1 MKHLKNKQKIVSRL
15 LVCSSVIALAACSGG
30 GGGSSGGNGLGGGG
44 GNGGTGGTPSI
55 SIVTPMTLF
64 KSGGKVRISGENL
77 KNLTPVFAS
86 ANITPT
92 KQTNNL
98 IELTLPAQSAGEH
111 KLTLNGKDY
120 NLTYRGGYTKVS
132 SGYNFSCGLL
142 PDKTV
147 ECWGRNNSYELG
159 KGTGA
164 FTRNHSYK
172 PVFVK
177 APRTNNKLTNIT
189 DISVGFDHSCAVNT
203 SGEVLCWGAS
213 GDGKRGD
220 NRLLSG
226 NDFTSSNFVFATFT
240 PSRTNL
246 SGVSKVVAA
255 KSHSCALMTDK
266 TVKCWGKAGD
276 YRVGSGSGAAWF
288 PTTVPGVSNVIA
300 LAAGNDHT
308 CALKGDKTVMC
319 WGVNSKGQLG
329 KPVSPRSA
337 PTLVSGLTNVK
348 QIAANQYNTCALL
361 SDKTVKCWG
370 NNDQGQIGNG
380 VRSNTPVSSPSAVIK
395 TVGSTSKLSNV
406 AKIALGH
413 GYSCALLEN
422 GSAKCW
428 GLNSSYQLGDGTR
441 ANRLVPVYV
450 KNGSS
455 YLSKV
460 TDISAGLSHTCAAT
474 EDSLLKCWGDNSNG
488 QLGNTTSVASSTP
501 VDIAIAGSKKQ
512 PLSNIDNVKQVA
524 AGPHHSCAVLHDKT
538 VKCWGRNDNAQIGSG
553 AVTTGTS
560 PQPPVSVGNIN
571 NAVYVSAGQKHSCAL
586 LEDKTVKCWGR
597 DENGATGNPNRV
609 GATQTLVPAAV
620 TGLSNV
626 VQLVVSKGTHSCALL
641 ADSKVKCWGANGYGQ
656 LGNNA
661 QSAPFY
667 SGTPVYVH
675 TSETD
680 STPLSGVKQ
689 ITAGITHTCAVLND
703 NTVKCWGYGGQ
714 GELGSYPA
722 SGGVGYKKRAPIL
735 VAGLTNI
742 KQVVAGAKHTCALY
756 NTLKHIRCWGQ
767 QKDGVLGNGFYRSA
781 IVSRPTD
788 VRFLALAT
796 NEKITKLSAGSY
808 HTCALIGDSKVGCW
822 GQASNKRLADNEI
835 RATYRTEAIE
845 AKIFDGKIEDLSLGN
860 EYSLFLQ
867 GSLITTTK
875 D

>member
-1 MKHLKNKQKIVSRL
+1 MFNLKKIHTYRL
-15 LVCSSVIALAACSGG
+15 AKCVALASVIALTTACSGG
-30 GGGSSGGNGLGGGG
+30 GGSSSGGSGGSD
-44 GNGGTGGTPSI
+44 GNGGGTPNI

-64 KSGGKVRISGENL
+64 KSGGKVRISGANL
-77 KNLTPVFAS
+77 QNLTPVFAS

-111 KLTLNGKDY
+111 TLSVNGKDY
-120 NLTYRGGYTKVS
+120 NLTYRGAYTKVS
-132 SGYNFSCGLL
+132 SGYKLSCGLL

-147 ECWGRNNSYELG
+147 ECWGINNSYQLG
-159 KGTGA
+159 NGTGP
-164 FTRNHSYK
+164 FRRNHSYK
-172 PVFVK
+172 PDFVK
-177 APRTNNKLTNIT
+177 APRSNNKLTNIT

-203 SGEVLCWGAS
+203 NSQVLCWGAA
-213 GDGKRGD
+213 GGKGKRGD
-220 NRLLSG
+220 KNLLYG
-226 NDFTSSNFVFATFT
+226 NDHASSNLVFSTFT
-240 PSRTNL
+240 PTRTHL
-246 SGVSKVVAA
+246 TGASKVVAA
-255 KSHSCALMTDK
+255 RHHSCALMTDK
-266 TVKCWGKAGD
+266 TVKCWGDAGD

-329 KPVSPRSA
+329 KAVSPRSA
-337 PTLVSGLTNVK
+337 PSAVAGLANVK
-348 QIAANQYNTCALL
+348 QIAANQHHTCALL
-361 SDKTVKCWG
+361 TDKTVKCWG
-370 NNDQGQIGNG
+370 NNDQGQVGNG
-380 VRSNTPVSSPSAVIK
+380 VRSNTPVSSPSDVIK
-395 TVGSTSKLSNV
+395 TVGGTSKLSNV

-422 GSAKCW
+422 GNAKCW
-428 GLNSSYQLGDGTR
+428 GLNNNYQLGDGTR
-441 ANRLVPVYV
+441 ANRLVPAYV

-460 TDISAGLSHTCAAT
+460 TDISAGYNHTCAAT
-474 EDSLLKCWGDNSNG
+474 EDSLLKCWGENSTG
-488 QLGNTTSVASSTP
+488 QLGNTTSVTSSAP

-512 PLSNIDNVKQVA
+512 PLLNIDNVKQVA

-553 AVTTGTS
+553 AVTAGTS
-560 PQPPVSVGNIN
+560 PQPPVSVGNID
-571 NAVYVSAGQKHSCAL
+571 NAVYVSAGEKHSCAL

-597 DENGATGNPNRV
+597 DQNGATGNPNRV
-609 GATQTLVPAAV
+609 GASQTLVPARV

-641 ADSKVKCWGANGYGQ
+641 ADSKVKCWGENGAGQ

-661 QSAPFY
+661 QGFPLYSA
-667 SGTPVYVH
+667 TPVYVH
-675 TSETD
+675 TSKTD
-680 STPLSGVKQ
+680 SSPLSGVKQ
-689 ITAGITHTCAVLND
+689 ITAGIRHTCAVLND
-703 NTVKCWGYGGQ
+703 NTVKCWGYGNN
-714 GELGSYPA
+714 GELGSYTA
-722 SGGVGYKKRAPIL
+722 GLGVFYVKAPVP

-756 NTLKHIRCWGQ
+756 NTLERIRCWGQ
-767 QKDGVLGNGFYRSA
+767 QKDGVLGNSLSTSA
-781 IVSRPTD
+781 TVSRPTD
-788 VRFLALAT
+788 VRFLTLAT
-796 NEKITKLSAGSY
+796 NEKITKLSAGFY

-822 GQASNKRLADNEI
+822 GKASNKQLADNEI
-835 RATYRTEAIE
+835 RMTYRTKAIE
-845 AKIFDGKIEDLSLGN
+845 AKIFDGKIDDLSLGN

-867 GSLITTTK
+867 GSLVTTTK